1 MRSVKPHLQHTG
13 TRMTKRMLPFTLVYH
28 DKDQQ
33 LTLALHDNPVT
44 LTRDEV
50 DGLIFHLDSFL
61 LDMDKERKPQRSA
74 EGGDHGEPQPSAEG
88 ADIRAEAHGEMLMA
102 QYDDDPNPY
111 HGDYSED

>member
-13 TRMTKRMLPFTLVYH
+13 TRMTKRMLPFNLVYH

-61 LDMDKERKPQRSA
+61 LDMDKERKPQRSV
-74 EGGDHGEPQPSAEG
+74 EG
-88 ADIRAEAHGEMLMA
+88 ADIHAEAHGEMLMA
-102 QYDDDPNPY
+102 QFDDDPNPY

>member
-1 MRSVKPHLQHTG
+1 
-13 TRMTKRMLPFTLVYH
+13 MTKRMLPFNLVYR

-61 LDMDKERKPQRSA
+61 FDMDRERKPQRSA
-74 EGGDHGEPQPSAEG
+74 EGVDHS
-88 ADIRAEAHGEMLMA
+88 EAHGEVLMA
-102 QYDDDPNPY
+102 QHDDDPNPY